1 MQDVNCIFC
10 KIVSGKLKARIIN
23 ENDYAMAFLDAFPLS
38 SGHTLVVPK
47 AHYSKVQDM
56 DKEYSCAV
64 FSIACQI
71 AAILEPTVRVNASTI
86 AIHNGRDAGQEVPHV
101 HIHIVPRSANDG
113 AGPIHSMFKRRP
125 RLNNEEMDELADKL
139 RKILNS

>member
-10 KIVSGKLKARIIN
+10 KIVSGKLRARIIN
-23 ENDYAMAFLDAFPLS
+23 ENEYAMAFLDAFPLS

-47 AHYSKVQDM
+47 THFSKVQDM
-56 DKEYSCAV
+56 DKECSCAV

-101 HIHIVPRSANDG
+101 HIHIVPRSVNDG
-113 AGPIHSMFKRRP
+113 AGPIHSMFNSRP
-125 RLNNEEMDELADKL
+125 KLNDEEMDKLADKL
-139 RKILNS
+139 RKILN

>member
-113 AGPIHSMFKRRP
+113 AGPIHSMFKSRP
-125 RLNNEEMDELADKL
+125 RLNNEEMDKLADKL
-139 RKILNS
+139 RTRLI

>member
-10 KIVSGKLKARIIN
+10 KIVSGKLRARIIN
-23 ENDYAMAFLDAFPLS
+23 ENDYAMAFLDAFPLA

-56 DKEYSCAV
+56 NKEYSCAV

-86 AIHNGRDAGQEVPHV
+86 AIHNGRDAGQEVPHI

-113 AGPIHSMFKRRP
+113 AGPIHSLFNSRP
-125 RLNNEEMDELADKL
+125 KLNDEEMDKLADKL
-139 RKILNS
+139 RKKLNS

>member
-10 KIVSGKLKARIIN
+10 KIVSGKLRARIIS

-71 AAILEPTVRVNASTI
+71 AATLEPTVRVNASTI

-101 HIHIVPRSANDG
+101 HIHIVPRSDNDG
-113 AGPIHSMFKRRP
+113 AGPIHSMFNSRP
-125 RLNNEEMDELADKL
+125 KLNNEEMDKLADRL
-139 RKILNS
+139 RNILNS

>member
-56 DKEYSCAV
+56 EKEYSCAV

-113 AGPIHSMFKRRP
+113 AGPIHSMFKSRS
-125 RLNNEEMDELADKL
+125 RLNNEEMDKLADKL

>member
-56 DKEYSCAV
+56 NKEYSCAI
-64 FSIACQI
+64 FSIACRI
-71 AAILEPTVRVNASTI
+71 AAILETTVKVNASII
-86 AIHNGRDAGQEVPHV
+86 AVHNGRDAGQEVPHV

-113 AGPIHSMFKRRP
+113 AGPIHSMFNSRP
-125 RLNNEEMDELADKL
+125 KLDDEEMDKLADKL
-139 RKILNS
+139 RKTLNS

>member
-10 KIVSGKLKARIIN
+10 KIVSGKLRARIIN

-47 AHYSKVQDM
+47 AHFSKVQDM

-71 AAILEPTVRVNASTI
+71 AAILEPTVRANASTI

-101 HIHIVPRSANDG
+101 HIHIVPRSVNDG
-113 AGPIHSMFKRRP
+113 AGPIHSMFNSRP
-125 RLNNEEMDELADKL
+125 KLNDEEMDKLADKL

>member
-10 KIVSGKLKARIIN
+10 KIVSGKLRARIIN

-47 AHYSKVQDM
+47 AHFSKVQDM
-56 DKEYSCAV
+56 DKEYSWAV

-86 AIHNGRDAGQEVPHV
+86 AIHNGRDAGQEIPHV
-101 HIHIVPRSANDG
+101 HIHIVPRSVNDG
-113 AGPIHSMFKRRP
+113 AGPIHSMFNSRP
-125 RLNNEEMDELADKL
+125 KLNDEEMDKLADKL
-139 RKILNS
+139 RKILNP

>member
-10 KIVSGKLKARIIN
+10 KIVSGKLRARIIN

-47 AHYSKVQDM
+47 THFSKVQDM
-56 DKEYSCAV
+56 DKECSCAV

-101 HIHIVPRSANDG
+101 HIHIVPRSVNDG
-113 AGPIHSMFKRRP
+113 AGPIHSMFNSRP
-125 RLNNEEMDELADKL
+125 KLNDEEMDKLADKL
-139 RKILNS
+139 RKILN

>member
-10 KIVSGKLKARIIN
+10 KIVSGKLRARIIN

-47 AHYSKVQDM
+47 AHFSKVQDM
-56 DKEYSCAV
+56 DKEYSWAV

-86 AIHNGRDAGQEVPHV
+86 AIHNGRDAGQEIPHV
-101 HIHIVPRSANDG
+101 HIHIVPRSVNDG
-113 AGPIHSMFKRRP
+113 AGPIHSMFNSRP
-125 RLNNEEMDELADKL
+125 KLNDEEMDKLADKL

>member
-10 KIVSGKLKARIIN
+10 RIVSGNLKARIIN

-113 AGPIHSMFKRRP
+113 AGPIHSMFKSRP
-125 RLNNEEMDELADKL
+125 RLNNEEMDKLADKL
-139 RKILNS
+139 RKILDS

>member
-10 KIVSGKLKARIIN
+10 KIVSGKFRARIIN

-47 AHYSKVQDM
+47 AHFSKVQDM

-101 HIHIVPRSANDG
+101 HIHIVPRSVNDG
-113 AGPIHSMFKRRP
+113 AGPIHSMFNSRP
-125 RLNNEEMDELADKL
+125 KLNDEEMDKLADKL

>member
-1 MQDVNCIFC
+1 MQDINCIFC

-38 SGHTLVVPK
+38 SGHTLVIPK
-47 AHYSKVQDM
+47 AHYSKIQDM

-64 FSIACQI
+64 FSIASQI

-101 HIHIVPRSANDG
+101 HIHIVPRSADDG
-113 AGPIHSMFKRRP
+113 AGPIHSMFNSRP
-125 RLNNEEMDELADKL
+125 KLNDEEMDKLADKL
-139 RKILNS
+139 KKILNS

>member
-113 AGPIHSMFKRRP
+113 AGPIHSMFKSRP
-125 RLNNEEMDELADKL
+125 RLNNEEMDKLADKL
-139 RKILNS
+139 RRVLNL

>member
-56 DKEYSCAV
+56 EKEYSCAV

-71 AAILEPTVRVNASTI
+71 AAILEPTVGVNASTI

-113 AGPIHSMFKRRP
+113 AGPIHSMFKSRS
-125 RLNNEEMDELADKL
+125 RLNNEEMDKLADKL

>member
-1 MQDVNCIFC
+1 MQDINCIFC

-23 ENDYAMAFLDAFPLS
+23 ENDYALAFLDAFPLT

-56 DKEYSCAV
+56 DKEYSSAV
-64 FSIACQI
+64 FSITCRI
-71 AAILEPTVRVNASTI
+71 AAILESTVRVSASTI
-86 AIHNGRDAGQEVPHV
+86 AVHNGRDAGQEVPHV

-113 AGPIHSMFKRRP
+113 AGPIHSMFNSRP
-125 RLNNEEMDELADKL
+125 KLNEEEMDKLADKM
-139 RKILNS
+139 RKTFSS

>member
-10 KIVSGKLKARIIN
+10 KIVSGKLRARIIN

-38 SGHTLVVPK
+38 FGHTLVVPK
-47 AHYSKVQDM
+47 AHFSKVQDM

-101 HIHIVPRSANDG
+101 HIHIVPRSVNDG
-113 AGPIHSMFKRRP
+113 AGPIHSMFNSRP
-125 RLNNEEMDELADKL
+125 KLNDEEMDKLADKL
-139 RKILNS
+139 RKILN

>member
-47 AHYSKVQDM
+47 VHYSKVQDM
-56 DKEYSCAV
+56 NKEYSCAI
-64 FSIACQI
+64 FSIACRI
-71 AAILEPTVRVNASTI
+71 AAILETTVKVNASII
-86 AIHNGRDAGQEVPHV
+86 AVHNGRDAGQEVPHV

-113 AGPIHSMFKRRP
+113 AGPIHSMFNSRP
-125 RLNNEEMDELADKL
+125 RLNDEEMDKLADRL
-139 RKILNS
+139 RKSLNS

>member
-10 KIVSGKLKARIIN
+10 KIVSGKLRARIIN

-47 AHYSKVQDM
+47 AHFSKVQDM
-56 DKEYSCAV
+56 DKEYSCAI

-101 HIHIVPRSANDG
+101 HIHIVPRSVNDG
-113 AGPIHSMFKRRP
+113 AGPIHSMFNSRP
-125 RLNNEEMDELADKL
+125 KLNDEEMDKLADKL

>member
-10 KIVSGKLKARIIN
+10 KIVSGKLRARIIN

-47 AHYSKVQDM
+47 AHFSKVQDM
-56 DKEYSCAV
+56 DKEYSWAV

-86 AIHNGRDAGQEVPHV
+86 AIHNGRDAGQEIPHV
-101 HIHIVPRSANDG
+101 HIHIVPRSVNDG
-113 AGPIHSMFKRRP
+113 AGPIHSMFNSRP
-125 RLNNEEMDELADKL
+125 KLNDEEMDKLADKL
-139 RKILNS
+139 RKILN

>member
-10 KIVSGKLKARIIN
+10 KIVSGKLRARIIN

-38 SGHTLVVPK
+38 SGPTLVVPK
-47 AHYSKVQDM
+47 AHFSKVQDM

-101 HIHIVPRSANDG
+101 HIHIVPRSVNDG
-113 AGPIHSMFKRRP
+113 AGPIHSMFNSRP
-125 RLNNEEMDELADKL
+125 KLNDEEMDKLADKL
-139 RKILNS
+139 RKILN

>member
-10 KIVSGKLKARIIN
+10 KIVSGKLRARIIN

-56 DKEYSCAV
+56 NKEYSCAV

-86 AIHNGRDAGQEVPHV
+86 AIHNGRDAGQEVPHI

-113 AGPIHSMFKRRP
+113 AGPIHSLFNSRP
-125 RLNNEEMDELADKL
+125 KLNDEEMDKLADKL
-139 RKILNS
+139 RKKLNS

>member
-10 KIVSGKLKARIIN
+10 KIVSGKLRARIIN

-47 AHYSKVQDM
+47 AHFSKVQDM

-101 HIHIVPRSANDG
+101 HIHIVPRSVNDG
-113 AGPIHSMFKRRP
+113 AGPIHSMFNSRP
-125 RLNNEEMDELADKL
+125 KLNDEEMDKLVDKL
-139 RKILNS
+139 RKILN

>member
-10 KIVSGKLKARIIN
+10 KIVSGKFKARIIN
-23 ENDYAMAFLDAFPLS
+23 ENNYAMAFLDAFPLS

-113 AGPIHSMFKRRP
+113 AGPIHSMFNSRP
-125 RLNNEEMDELADKL
+125 KLNNEEMDRLADKL
-139 RKILNS
+139 RKILKS